1 RGLNVPISALPVP
14 DTSAMRAP
22 RGRRLPGAN
31 PDDGGLD
38 VLALEDLPMRRAIR
52 ALTLT
57 LFGVRPPIRGF
68 HMLHVPK
75 LAIHTNKELDIALD
89 GEVAGKLPAEF
100 VVAGEALRVITPDD
114 YEDLD

>member
-1 RGLNVPISALPVP
+1 
-14 DTSAMRAP
+14 
-22 RGRRLPGAN
+22 
-31 PDDGGLD
+31 
-38 VLALEDLPMRRAIR
+38 MRRVIR

-114 YEDLD
+114 FEDLD